1 MKKKARRDNMSKF
14 KAALLQTHVYDN
26 KEKNIDIA
34 VKLIEK
40 VSKEGADIA
49 VLPEMF
55 CCPYDNE
62 WFKKFSEKEGGTS
75 YAAMSDAAKENG
87 IYIVAGTMP
96 ELENDKVYNTA
107 YVFDKSG
114 KQIAKHR
121 KVHLFDIDVKG
132 GQYFKESD
140 TFTPGNDVTVFDT
153 EFCKI
158 GLAICYDIRF
168 PELSRLMAAEGAEVI
183 IYPGAFNMTTGP
195 AHWELSFRARAL
207 DNQVYAIGV
216 APARDMEATYH
227 SFGNSIVT
235 SPWGNV
241 VNKLDEEKG
250 YIIQEI
256 DLDFVKK
263 VRTELPLLKHVR
275 TDIYSLNKI
284 LQK

>member
-1 MKKKARRDNMSKF
+1 RDNMSKF